1 MARGRPGSTA
11 GRTALRSA
19 CRGVARLVL
28 VVASAALVIGVVVP
42 TVTGATPYTVLTGS
56 MSPALDPGT
65 LIVVRPVEA
74 GQIAVG
80 DVVTY
85 QLRSGE
91 PEVVTH
97 RVVSVAVRGDGERVF
112 RTRGDANSVVDER
125 WVRAVQLRGRVWYSV
140 PHLGRVS
147 TLMPVDVRRVLVLCA
162 AASLLVYAALMLAG
176 AAREARAG
184 MRRRVEGLA

>member
-11 GRTALRSA
+11 RRTALRSA
-19 CRGVARLVL
+19 CRGVARIFL
-28 VVASAALVIGVVVP
+28 VVASAALVAGVVVP

-56 MSPALDPGT
+56 MAPALEPGT
-65 LIVVRPVEA
+65 LIVVRPADAE
-74 GQIAVG
+74 QIAVG

-97 RVVSVAVRGDGERVF
+97 RVVAVGVNGDGERVF
-112 RTRGDANSVVDER
+112 RTRGDANSVADEK
-125 WVRAVQLRGRVWYSV
+125 WVRSVQLRGEVWYAV

-147 TLMPVDVRRVLVLCA
+147 TLMPGDLRRVLVLLVA
-162 AASLLVYAALMLAG
+162 AVLLAYAVVMFQG
-176 AAREARAG
+176 AAREARQG
-184 MRRRVEGLA
+184 LHRRIERLA